1 MQFLMGLNESY
12 QAVRSQ
18 LLLTSPIPT
27 VGQAYSSISQEE
39 KQRSISAS
47 SANDSISSAAAMAVN
62 TSDSGS
68 GSVSRFASR
77 SNDYKKQQTR
87 EQSRYTRGNEADSR
101 IRQAEQGQRRDGSEK
116 RRPYCPHCNQLGHQL
131 NKCWELY
138 GYPAGHPKAKFNSGA
153 KKNNNKIAIN
163 TTSATVT
170 VSEDDYQK
178 FLLWQSSQNEASG
191 PKINTV
197 ANSGLCNIGP
207 HQWVIDSGAT
217 DHILSSSTPFI
228 NSKKIPFSSVSLP
241 SGEKADIVS
250 KGTLPLNSTY
260 YLHNV
265 LSVPTFKVDLISV
278 SRLTNDLNCSITF
291 YPHTCVL
298 QDLETRRMIGSGEK
312 RGGLYYLKTLA
323 MNSTRT
329 NQPHHPKCNL
339 ISSTTGYCIFLGSSL
354 ISWRSKRQ
362 KTVSLSSAEAEY
374 RAMTGTCCELTWLR
388 YLFKDLGLTDDGPAF
403 LYCDNKAA
411 LHIAANPVFHERTR
425 HIEMDCHYV
434 RDKIQDGSIITKH
447 VNSGHQLADV
457 LTKAL
462 GRDNFA
468 PIIRKLGLYDIH
480 SPA

>member
-1 MQFLMGLNESY
+1 MTSPPNTPSKTSAITNSPNTPSSSQVDKSPFLDPYYLHPSDSPGMVLITEILDGDNFSNWQRAMSMALNSKNKLGFVNGSIVAPAKATDPELFCAWSRCNDMVYSWILNTVTKEIRASIIRYSTAHQAWEDLSERFSQQNAPRIFEIQREIASFRQDQLTVSAYYTKLKGLWDELSALDSTLGTQIESQKLMQFLMGLNESY

-27 VGQAYSSISQEE
+27 VRQAYSSISQEE

-47 SANDSISSAAAMAVN
+47 LANDSISSAAAMAVN

-197 ANSGLCNIGP
+197 ANSG
-207 HQWVIDSGAT
+207 SG
-217 DHILSSSTPFI
+217 
-228 NSKKIPFSSVSLP
+228 N
-241 SGEKADIVS
+241 E
-250 KGTLPLNSTY
+250 
-260 YLHNV
+260 
-265 LSVPTFKVDLISV
+265 
-278 SRLTNDLNCSITF
+278 
-291 YPHTCVL
+291 
-298 QDLETRRMIGSGEK
+298 E
-312 RGGLYYLKTLA
+312 
-323 MNSTRT
+323 
-329 NQPHHPKCNL
+329 
-339 ISSTTGYCIFLGSSL
+339 
-354 ISWRSKRQ
+354 
-362 KTVSLSSAEAEY
+362 
-374 RAMTGTCCELTWLR
+374 
-388 YLFKDLGLTDDGPAF
+388 DDWFG
-403 LYCDNKAA
+403 
-411 LHIAANPVFHERTR
+411 
-425 HIEMDCHYV
+425 
-434 RDKIQDGSIITKH
+434 
-447 VNSGHQLADV
+447 
-457 LTKAL
+457 
-462 GRDNFA
+462 
-468 PIIRKLGLYDIH
+468 
-480 SPA
+480 